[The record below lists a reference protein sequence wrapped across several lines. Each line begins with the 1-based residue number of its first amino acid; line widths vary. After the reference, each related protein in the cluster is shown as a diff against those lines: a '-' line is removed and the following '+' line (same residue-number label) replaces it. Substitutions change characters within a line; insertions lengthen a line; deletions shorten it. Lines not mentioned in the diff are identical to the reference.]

1 MVTHRASGPTGGPA
15 SLLFLGILSCQDSTA
30 VTQGSATSGPM
41 PQRPWRPI
49 TAAMCRCAECCA
61 PYAVR
66 AGLSPRRGGG
76 VADNGPN
83 TGQKLNERIRP
94 CRVPVLGPEA
104 GR

>member
-1 MVTHRASGPTGGPA
+1 M
-15 SLLFLGILSCQDSTA
+15 LFLGILSCQDPTA

-49 TAAMCRCAECCA
+49 TAAMCRCAECLRHMRCVRGCRR
-61 PYAVR
+61 AV
-66 AGLSPRRGGG
+66 AAAWL
-76 VADNGPN
+76 VTAA
-83 TGQKLNERIRP
+83 GQKLNERIRP